1 MVTIIANQLDNNYS
15 QVQINA
21 LYTQC
26 KKLIEDPFDFVVF
39 VQDDEMKL
47 LESTKKK
54 DGYVDG
60 ITFHKP
66 KYGIDWLEIDIMQH
80 TNPNS
85 SSLFIT
91 PNTIINNI
99 GDIETYKTNKRVRLQ
114 DGNLAYFI
122 FRNDNVEKILKEWE
136 ENEDDLLYEYDTFDN
151 KFFIEEGTLPFLQD
165 YTATYPD
172 LGQKIE
178 SIVALPFWYEDFTE
192 PQIELM
198 YNKETDLYPWLPER
212 IEINPIEGEDY
223 LTMELVEDTF
233 TKDYFEKAKIK
244 RIHFRGM
251 NTDPTLNPEL
261 FDICHFFMSRWGIGG
276 CDITTDG
283 KNNETIWWRNLGFM
297 FLEAGNITFNI
308 NTGNPDKKILENA
321 KALIETG
328 CRVFWNYVHTNQLD
342 SDIQKAKKMSEEYNF
357 YGFIYDNQVPEEEK
371 TIEKTEKPDM
381 PDYKLIELETLQT
394 RKKDDIYKERT
405 IKFSPHVK
413 CEGKVNNQ
421 FYLSATGNVFPC
433 KHVALN
439 LITAYNSPEHKTELL
454 YSWNKN
460 NIRENTL
467 EEIFT
472 NDFYKGYFNNLLKLN
487 PAVIHNEQG
496 GIC

>member
-1 MVTIIANQLDNNYS
+1 MVTIIANQLDSNYS
-15 QVQINA
+15 QTQINA
-21 LYTQC
+21 FYTQC
-26 KKLIEDPFDFVVF
+26 KKLIENPFDFVVF
-39 VQDDEMKL
+39 VQDDEMDL
-47 LESTKKK
+47 LCSTKKM
-54 DGYVDG
+54 DGYIDG
-60 ITFHKP
+60 ISFHVP
-66 KYGIDWLEIDIMQH
+66 KYGRDWLEIDIMQYSK
-80 TNPNS
+80 PNS
-85 SSLFIT
+85 PTLFIT
-91 PNTIINNI
+91 PNIILNNI
-99 GDIETYKTNKRVRLQ
+99 KDIETYKSNKKIILE
-114 DGNLAYFI
+114 DGNIGYFI
-122 FRNDNVEKILKEWE
+122 FRNNKIEKILQEWE
-136 ENEDDLLYEYDTFDN
+136 ENEDELLYEYDAFHN

-165 YTATYPD
+165 NTASYPD
-172 LGQKIE
+172 LTKKIE

-192 PQIELM
+192 DQLELM

-212 IEINPIEGEDY
+212 IEINPIDGNDY
-223 LTMELVEDTF
+223 LTLELIEDTF
-233 TKDYFEKAKIK
+233 TKDFIEKAKIK
-244 RIHFRGM
+244 RVHFKGT

-261 FDICHFFMSRWGIGG
+261 FDILHFFMARWGIGG

-283 KNNETIWWRNLGFM
+283 KSNETIWWKNLGLM

-342 SDIQKAKKMSEEYNF
+342 SDIQKAKRLSEQYNF
-357 YGFIYDNQVPEEEK
+357 YGFIYDDQVPKEEIV
-371 TIEKTEKPDM
+371 IEKKEKPDM

-413 CEGKVNNQ
+413 CEGKIKNQ

-439 LITAYNSPEHKTELL
+439 LITAHNSPEHKTELM
-454 YSWNKN
+454 YSWEKN
-460 NIRENTL
+460 NISNHTL

-472 NDFYKGYFNNLLKLN
+472 NDFFKGYFNNLLKLN
-487 PAVIHNEQG
+487 PFIIHNEQDG
-496 GIC
+496 LC